1 MSQPDHRKDGTFR
14 RRNKAA
20 LKGAAARVVLP
31 AQRVA
36 PETLASL
43 QQLSPAHGGI
53 GRVIDA
59 AVQRLANIR
68 SQTHPTEN
76 NKTL

>member
-1 MSQPDHRKDGTFR
+1 MSTDHRKDGTFR

-20 LKGAAARVVLP
+20 IKGTAARVVLP

-36 PETLASL
+36 PDTLATL
-43 QQLSPAHGGI
+43 QRLAPEYGGV

-59 AVQRLANIR
+59 AVQRLANN
-68 SQTHPTEN
+68 TEVSHGPSA
-76 NKTL
+76 KTK

>member
-1 MSQPDHRKDGTFR
+1 VSTPDHRKDGTFR

-36 PETLASL
+36 PETLATL
-43 QQLSPAHGGI
+43 QRHAPEHGGI

-59 AVQRLANIR
+59 AAQRLAN
-68 SQTHPTEN
+68 H
-76 NKTL
+76 